1 MVIIQAMAVDH
12 HQQIKS
18 KVKSNRRLHAVFI
31 ATHLLLIVAS
41 SPPYL
46 IVHLLRAVKDVN
58 HHAQSATKVLGCLS
72 LASAS
77 RTRGGTTHH
86 QVKRLCPYT

>member
-1 MVIIQAMAVDH
+1 MFIIQAMAVDH
-12 HQQIKS
+12 HQQIKTQ
-18 KVKSNRRLHAVFI
+18 VKSNMHVVFI

-41 SPPYL
+41 SPHYL
-46 IVHLLRAVKDVN
+46 IVHLLRAIEDVN
-58 HHAQSATKVLGCLS
+58 HHPQSAAQVLGCLS